1 MTEPSTAFDEFFND
15 DPSEKASVSVVS
27 STVRTSYSPAEF
39 TVMNAVRY
47 LLDRYELSS
56 GSADLPQ
63 RIAVVSA
70 SAGEGVTTVSLA
82 LAEILASQYGNTVC
96 WIDVGG
102 TEPATNRRSQ
112 RAVSEQPAAT
122 PIAGRDVALDK
133 GFPAPMP
140 SVAQGGLSTINLR
153 SVPGRHDL
161 DVLTKELAAE
171 YRHLVFD
178 VPPILSKAG
187 SIGFLRNADAFLL
200 VARQGSTSLKQ
211 TRALAEALQTIP
223 SLGAILND
231 HRTRTPRFIR
241 RFFSD

>member
-1 MTEPSTAFDEFFND
+1 MTERAEAILESEP
-15 DPSEKASVSVVS
+15 EKAPIAVVS
-27 STVRTSYSPAEF
+27 SNTRTAYSPAEV

-82 LAEILASQYGNTVC
+82 LAEILAAQHGTDAC

-102 TEPATNRRSQ
+102 TEPAPPPRPR
-112 RAVSEQPAAT
+112 PALVER
-122 PIAGRDVALDK
+122 PLES
-133 GFPAPMP
+133 P
-140 SVAQGGLSTINLR
+140 SVRRDMVSNDTSRPPTPPVDRGGLSTINLH
-153 SVPGRHDL
+153 SVPGRPDL
-161 DVLTKELAAE
+161 DVLTKELAAD
-171 YRHLVFD
+171 YRYLVFD
-178 VPPILSKAG
+178 VPPILSEAG
-187 SIGFLRNADAFLL
+187 SIGFLRNADAFIL
-200 VARQGSTSLKQ
+200 VARQGSTSTKHA
-211 TRALAEALQTIP
+211 RALAEALQTIP

-231 HRTRTPRFIR
+231 YRTRTPRFVQ

>member
-1 MTEPSTAFDEFFND
+1 MTEPAEVFDRSHFHGAPEHIAI
-15 DPSEKASVSVVS
+15 PVVS
-27 STVRTSYSPAEF
+27 SSARTSFSPAEI

-56 GSADLPQ
+56 GSADFPQ

-82 LAEILASQYGNTVC
+82 LAEVLASQRENSVC
-96 WIDVGG
+96 WIDVGR
-102 TEPATNRRSQ
+102 TEPAPTRRSLT
-112 RAVSEQPAAT
+112 AVVNHPAAST
-122 PIAGRDVALDK
+122 NIEREVTVDENLRRPSLPVAK
-133 GFPAPMP
+133 
-140 SVAQGGLSTINLR
+140 GGLSTVSLR
-153 SVPGRHDL
+153 SVSGRPDL

-178 VPPILSKAG
+178 VPPILSDAG
-187 SIGFLRNADAFLL
+187 SIGFLRNADAYLL
-200 VARQGSTSLKQ
+200 VTRQGSTSTKQ
-211 TRALAEALQTIP
+211 TRALAEALETIP

-231 HRTRTPRFIR
+231 YRTRTPRFIQ